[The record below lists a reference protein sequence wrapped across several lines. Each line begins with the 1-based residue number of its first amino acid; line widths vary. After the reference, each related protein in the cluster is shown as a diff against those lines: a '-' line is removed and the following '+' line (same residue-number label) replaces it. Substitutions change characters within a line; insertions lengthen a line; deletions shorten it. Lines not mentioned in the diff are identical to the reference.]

1 MQFARSLAQGHVVVS
16 DLYSN
21 TQVMTGDVLS
31 GLGSSAA
38 ILYYNETVTYRDGT
52 QAHMDLHVLPM
63 PKTAG
68 ADALMTQA
76 GVGLC
81 AYKTTDQKAEAA
93 ALFVRWL
100 TENGRNLDFV
110 AQTGYMLVR
119 NGAFDAIEN
128 YDKFPEPTESYR
140 QLYAAL
146 KIMQENYTPLSEP
159 RFGGY
164 YGKVSQL
171 YDGLRQ
177 MQQELP
183 ARAAAGESIDALA
196 EETWALLCAIH

>member
-1 MQFARSLAQGHVVVS
+1 
-16 DLYSN
+16 
-21 TQVMTGDVLS
+21 
-31 GLGSSAA
+31 
-38 ILYYNETVTYRDGT
+38 
-52 QAHMDLHVLPM
+52 
-63 PKTAG
+63 
-68 ADALMTQA
+68 MTQA

-110 AQTGYMLVR
+110 AQTGYMPVR

-146 KIMQENYTPLSEP
+146 KIMQESYTPLSEP
-159 RFGGY
+159 RFEGY

-171 YDGLRQ
+171 YDGLRK

-183 ARAAAGESIDALA
+183 ARAAAGESIDTLA
-196 EETWALLCAIH
+196 EETWRCCALSIENTVMLKEGTAHVRFFFSKLKQAKPSMRRRLFLYMGALAALLLVTLFAVLLLLGQLKSPGRSWRNR

>member
-1 MQFARSLAQGHVVVS
+1 M
-16 DLYSN
+16 
-21 TQVMTGDVLS
+21 
-31 GLGSSAA
+31 
-38 ILYYNETVTYRDGT
+38 
-52 QAHMDLHVLPM
+52 
-63 PKTAG
+63 
-68 ADALMTQA
+68 
-76 GVGLC
+76 
-81 AYKTTDQKAEAA
+81 
-93 ALFVRWL
+93 
-100 TENGRNLDFV
+100 
-110 AQTGYMLVR
+110 AQTGYMPVR

-177 MQQELP
+177 MQQKLP
-183 ARAAAGESIDALA
+183 ARAAAGESIDTLA